1 MLRVS
6 YHIDGG
12 AGHWRNGSPAYAM
25 VVLSAEAEPGMLHR
39 RTTALERRIDKFA
52 KPERGFVNRL
62 GLKRSA
68 VASNL

>member
-1 MLRVS
+1 
-6 YHIDGG
+6 
-12 AGHWRNGSPAYAM
+12 M
-25 VVLSAEAEPGMLHR
+25 VVLSAEAEPGMLHH
-39 RTTALERRIDKFA
+39 RTTAMERRIDKFA